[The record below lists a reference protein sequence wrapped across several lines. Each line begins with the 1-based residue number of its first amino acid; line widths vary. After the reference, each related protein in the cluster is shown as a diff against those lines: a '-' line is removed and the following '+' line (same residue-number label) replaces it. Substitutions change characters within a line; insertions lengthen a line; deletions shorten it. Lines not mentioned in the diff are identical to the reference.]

1 MSGDIFLNRVEA
13 ADLLKIKTNNLK
25 HMSSKRFK
33 GTKPPMKKVGS
44 TTYYG
49 PQNQLLAWWNKDL
62 QITPDRDYQDAA
74 YIKKRKNK
82 SAKSEKSLKLVK

>member
-1 MSGDIFLNRVEA
+1 MSDIFLNRKEA
-13 ADLLKIKTNNLK
+13 ADLLKIKTNSLK
-25 HMSSKRFK
+25 HMSSKKYR
-33 GTKPPMKKVGS
+33 GAKPPMKKVGC

-62 QITPDRDYQDAA
+62 QIAPDRDYQDKD
-74 YIKKRKNK
+74 YIKKRKTK

>member
-1 MSGDIFLNRVEA
+1 MSSDTFLTRKEA
-13 ADLLKIKTNNLK
+13 AILLKINTNNLK
-25 HMSSKRFK
+25 HMSSKRFR
-33 GTKPPMKKVGS
+33 GTKPPMKKVGC

-62 QITPDRDYQDAA
+62 QVSPDRDYQEEAN
-74 YIKKRKNK
+74 IKKKKNK

>member
-1 MSGDIFLNRVEA
+1 MSGDILLNRVEA
-13 ADLLKIKTNNLK
+13 ADLLKIKINSLK

-33 GTKPPMKKVGS
+33 GTKPPMKRVGS

-49 PQNQLLAWWNKDL
+49 PQNQLLAWWKKDL
-62 QITPDRDYQDAA
+62 QIAPDRDNQDKD

-82 SAKSEKSLKLVK
+82 SAKSEKTLKLD